1 METAFRNCLV
11 IDYDGVIADTNS
23 QKSVW
28 ISQHLGLTVTP
39 GSCNRTQ
46 FVQRIG
52 LDNYERMAS
61 VIYGS
66 DFSLSAKPL
75 PGLRK
80 ALTTLSKS
88 WRLIVFS
95 ARSTENL
102 QWAIQWLEKK
112 GLVHC
117 FEDIVSS
124 QAMEKLA
131 LAQRVLATAI
141 LDDDIRHLISDH
153 YTNIKRYHFSI
164 DLPSESIWE
173 PPIMHI
179 KSWRALCAII
189 ENDS

>member
-46 FVQRIG
+46 CVQRIG

-80 ALTTLSKS
+80 ALTTLS
-88 WRLIVFS
+88 
-95 ARSTENL
+95 
-102 QWAIQWLEKK
+102 KK